1 MMTSHVG
8 IAMNDLICVLY
19 YKHITIINDNSSVVN
34 KFEASL
40 TDDARVII
48 YDCHMSIVQTTE
60 VWFINLVLFVPQ
72 LFDAKIIKMKL
83 KP

>member
-1 MMTSHVG
+1 MLLPLTNAGLLWVFLLLKFMMTSHVG

-19 YKHITIINDNSSVVN
+19 YKHITIITDNSSVVN

-48 YDCHMSIVQTTE
+48 YDCHMST
-60 VWFINLVLFVPQ
+60 
-72 LFDAKIIKMKL
+72 DH
-83 KP
+83 